1 MAYEVE
7 EAKRLVVEAGKR
19 LLENGLIARTWGN
32 VSARISETQFVIT
45 PSGRAYDTLTPDE
58 VVVVNIDD
66 CSHEGDIKPSSEK
79 GIHAD
84 AYKHHPLVNFVIHTH
99 QKNATIVSITGMEI
113 RNVYNEFKNVLGDYV
128 PVAEYAMS
136 TTTPLRKKVEKCM
149 MMNPSC
155 RAFLLKHHGTLCLG
169 DSFEG
174 AFEVAE
180 ALESCCAKV
189 IKDNYLRH
197 SWAKVYSEED
207 KRNFYLEKNE
217 AGKMPE
223 TICDLGSSVRV
234 GGIFT
239 LTYGDGQKID
249 VDMSTGLGIGGI
261 APKCA
266 KIHRAIYEQED
277 CTMIKHNTN
286 PYVVAVSCLGEKML
300 PMIDDFA
307 QIVGVDVNCVP
318 WIDGDTDEC
327 AKQIGEGIEGRNA
340 ILIEGHGAL
349 LTGNNEGDLN
359 ALDIIM
365 EKGCEAQVDVDIFN
379 RPHYVPKAECFLMR
393 TVYLA
398 KYSKQIDKK

>member
-1 MAYEVE
+1 MAYEIE
-7 EAKRLVVEAGKR
+7 EAKRLVVEAGKK
-19 LLENGLIARTWGN
+19 LLETGLIARTWGN

-84 AYKHHPLVNFVIHTH
+84 SYKHHPLVNFVIHTH
-99 QKNATIVSITGMEI
+99 QKAATIVSITGMEI
-113 RNVYNEFKNVLGDYV
+113 RNVYNEFKPVLGDVV

-136 TTTPLRKKVEKCM
+136 TTTPLRKKVEKCI

-155 RAFLLKHHGTLCLG
+155 RAFMLKHHGTLCMG
-169 DSFEG
+169 NSYEE

-180 ALESCCAKV
+180 TLEKCCEKV
-189 IKDNYLRH
+189 IKDNFLRH
-197 SWAKVYSEED
+197 SWVNEYSDEG
-207 KRNFYLEKNE
+207 KRNYYLEKNS

-223 TICDLGSSVRV
+223 AICDLGSSVRT
-234 GGIFT
+234 GHIFT
-239 LTYGDGQKID
+239 LTYDGGKKID
-249 VDMSTGLGIGGI
+249 IDIETGLAVSGV

-266 KIHRAIYEQED
+266 KLHREIYKEEE
-277 CTMIKHNTN
+277 CTMINHLTN
-286 PYVVAVSCLGEKML
+286 PYVVAVSCLGEKMY

-307 QIVGVDVNCVP
+307 QIVGVDVRNCP

-327 AKQIGEGIEGRNA
+327 AEEIAEAIMNRNA
-340 ILIEGHGAL
+340 VLIEGNGAL
-349 LTGNNEGDLN
+349 VIGNSEGDMQ
-359 ALDIIM
+359 ALELIM
-365 EKGCEAQVDVDIFN
+365 EKGCEAAVDVDIFN

-398 KYSKQIDKK
+398 KYSKQINK